1 MDEQLRKD
9 IDKKLYLN
17 EKCREITV
25 SLDEYRNLVSTVASS
40 TREIEYL
47 NKEVRT
53 LEIQSFELRR
63 TIEKLKG
70 NAEELRRTQKS

>member
-25 SLDEYRNLVSTVASS
+25 SLDEYRNLVSLSLIHIS
-40 TREIEYL
+40 EPTR
-47 NKEVRT
+47 R
-53 LEIQSFELRR
+53 S
-63 TIEKLKG
+63 
-70 NAEELRRTQKS
+70 

>member
-9 IDKKLYLN
+9 IDKNSYLN
-17 EKCREITV
+17 EKSREITI

-53 LEIQSFELRR
+53 LEIQSFDLKRI
-63 TIEKLKG
+63 IEKLKG
-70 NAEELRRTQKS
+70 KNENGDTL